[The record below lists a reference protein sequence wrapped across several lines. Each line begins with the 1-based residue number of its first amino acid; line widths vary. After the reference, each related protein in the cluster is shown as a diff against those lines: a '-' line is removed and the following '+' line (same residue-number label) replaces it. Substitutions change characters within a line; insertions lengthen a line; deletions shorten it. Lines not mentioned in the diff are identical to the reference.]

1 MPPAERRGSTALSF
15 GMGCLG
21 ALIALGLLL
30 ALAWL
35 LPLSQSGVY
44 KLVTLVIVT
53 LLSFVA
59 GGYVSGRLAGRDRV
73 RYGLALGLVL
83 GIVDFVYVLGPS
95 WILIAAIPCS
105 GFAGALGGWLA
116 ERWPKGAKSSAL
128 RPQRRAERLDELSH
142 PWGILFKSPKR
153 SRRG

>member
-1 MPPAERRGSTALSF
+1 MQPAERRGSTALSF
-15 GMGCLG
+15 GLGCLG

-35 LPLSQSGVY
+35 LPLSQSSVY

-83 GIVDFVYVLGPS
+83 GIVD
-95 WILIAAIPCS
+95 
-105 GFAGALGGWLA
+105 
-116 ERWPKGAKSSAL
+116 SSTFWV
-128 RPQRRAERLDELSH
+128 PV
-142 PWGILFKSPKR
+142 
-153 SRRG
+153 

>member
-1 MPPAERRGSTALSF
+1 MQPVGRRGSTIVSF
-15 GMGCLG
+15 GVGCLG

-35 LPLSQSGVY
+35 LPLNQSSLY

-59 GGYVSGRLAGRDRV
+59 GGYVSGRLAGTDRV

-83 GIVDFVYVLGPS
+83 GIVDFVYVHVPS
-95 WILIAAIPCS
+95 LVLMLAIPAS
-105 GFAGALGGWLA
+105 GLAGALGGWLA
-116 ERWPKGAKSSAL
+116 EQWP
-128 RPQRRAERLDELSH
+128 
-142 PWGILFKSPKR
+142 
-153 SRRG
+153 RGVKP

>member
-1 MPPAERRGSTALSF
+1 MQPAERRGSTALSF
-15 GMGCLG
+15 GLGCLG

-35 LPLSQSGVY
+35 LPLSQSSVY

-95 WILIAAIPCS
+95 LILIVAIPCS

-116 ERWPKGAKSSAL
+116 ERWPKEV
-128 RPQRRAERLDELSH
+128 RA
-142 PWGILFKSPKR
+142 
-153 SRRG
+153 

>member
-1 MPPAERRGSTALSF
+1 MEPAPRRGSTALSF
-15 GMGCLG
+15 GVGCLG

-35 LPLSQSGVY
+35 LPLSHSSVY
-44 KLVTLVIVT
+44 RLVTLVLMT

-59 GGYVSGRLAGRDRV
+59 GGYVSGRLAGRDCV

-95 WILIAAIPCS
+95 LILIAAIPCS
-105 GFAGALGGWLA
+105 GLAGALGGWLA
-116 ERWPKGAKSSAL
+116 ERWPKLG
-128 RPQRRAERLDELSH
+128 RT
-142 PWGILFKSPKR
+142 
-153 SRRG
+153 